1 MQAVLTKSPGEA
13 DQLYFAEVDRP
24 EPGPHELLVRIAY
37 TALNRADILQR
48 KGQYP
53 VPPGDSPIMGLEMSG
68 EVVGTGSEVGQWKVG
83 DQVFG
88 LLNGGGYAEYAII
101 HEDMA
106 MPIPKGL
113 GLKEA
118 AAIPEVFLTAFQALH
133 WIGKMKANDRVLI
146 HAGASGVGTAA
157 LQLVRLAGATSLVTA
172 SAGKHEICRELGAT
186 RTIDYRKED
195 FAEAVLTFTNQR
207 GVDIIVDFIAANY
220 FQQNLQS
227 LAPDGRMI
235 MLALMGGI
243 KVPEANLAPILFKR
257 LQITGSTLRSRSLDY
272 KIRLTKDLR
281 THTVAHFASGK
292 LRPVIDSVFPWRE
305 VADAHRYMEG
315 NKNQGKIL
323 LML

>member
-1 MQAVLTKSPGEA
+1 MQAILIKSPGEA
-13 DQLYFAEVDRP
+13 DQMYFAEVDRP
-24 EPGPHELLVRIAY
+24 KPGSHDLLVRIAY

-48 KGQYP
+48 QGQYP

-68 EVVGTGSEVGQWKVG
+68 EIVAIGSEVSQWKVG
-83 DQVFG
+83 DKVFG

-101 HEDMA
+101 HQDMA

-118 AAIPEVFLTAFQALH
+118 AAIPEVFLTAYQALH
-133 WIGKMKANDRVLI
+133 WIGKMKAGDQVLI

-157 LQLVRLAGATSLVTA
+157 LQLVRLAGASSLVTA
-172 SAGKHEICRELGAT
+172 SAGKHDICRELGAA
-186 RTIDYRKED
+186 RTIDYRSED
-195 FAEAVLTFTNQR
+195 FAEAVLSFTQQR
-207 GVDIIVDFIAANY
+207 GVDIIIDFIAANY

-227 LAPDGRMI
+227 LALDGRMI

-243 KVPEANLAPILFKR
+243 KVPGANLAPILFKR

-272 KIRLTKDLR
+272 KIRLTQEMYS
-281 THTVAHFASGK
+281 HTEAHFASGK

-315 NKNQGKIL
+315 NKNQGKVL